1 MPRRCLFS
9 NRTILIFIFDNKVT
23 LLDTRNIGLR
33 NIEVAD
39 TKICSIDGEN
49 GKLIYRGYDI
59 LDLANHSTYEET
71 AFLLLF
77 GDLPLEREL
86 DDFNSKLIK
95 YRAVPESVF
104 LNMKNRPLTAHP
116 MDVLQSSILE
126 LADYDTDRSSES
138 KEANIERA
146 ISLIAKIPTIVAG
159 WDRIR
164 TNKDSVKP
172 LSDNSHAH
180 NFLYMLYGEHPKHEV
195 SKIFDI
201 SLILHAEHSFNAST
215 FAAREIA
222 STRASIYASIGGA
235 VGALSGEL
243 HGGANIQVM
252 KMLLDIGNINN
263 VEDWIKKRIQN
274 GGRVMGMGHAVYRT
288 TDPRSE
294 VLSTLSRAISKEN
307 ETEWFDM
314 TERVES
320 VTKKIMWD
328 SRKMHIYPNVDLY
341 SASLYYSLG
350 IPMDLNTPIFAISRI
365 AGWNAHVIE
374 EKFAEAAPKPALY
387 RPKAVYVGRY
397 CGPMGCEYINLINR
411 KVQSS

>member
-1 MPRRCLFS
+1 M
-9 NRTILIFIFDNKVT
+9 
-23 LLDTRNIGLR
+23 DTRNIGLR

-77 GDLPLEREL
+77 GDLPIKEEL
-86 DDFNSKLIK
+86 DDFNSQLT
-95 YRAVPESVF
+95 ESRRIPDSITMI
-104 LNMKNRPLTAHP
+104 MKNKPVTAHP
-116 MDVLQSSILE
+116 MDVLQSSILD
-126 LADYDTDRSSES
+126 LADYDRNRLDEGKT
-138 KEANIERA
+138 ANIERA
-146 ISLIAKIPTIVAG
+146 ISLIAKIPTIVAA

-164 TNKDSVKP
+164 NNKDVVEP
-172 LSDNSHAH
+172 LDNNSHSH
-180 NFLYMLYGEHPKHEV
+180 NFLYMLRGEHPKHEI

-252 KMLLDIGNINN
+252 KMLLEIENVNN
-263 VEDWIKKRIQN
+263 VEKWVQARLAK
-274 GGRVMGMGHAVYRT
+274 GARVMGMGHAVYRT

-294 VLSTLSRAISKEN
+294 VLATLSRAISKEKDSK
-307 ETEWFDM
+307 WYDM
-314 TERVES
+314 TEKIEE
-320 VTKKIMWD
+320 VTKRVMYQTK
-328 SRKMHIYPNVDLY
+328 KMLIYPNVDLY

-350 IPMDLNTPIFAISRI
+350 IPIDLNTPIFAISRI
-365 AGWNAHVIE
+365 AGWNAHIIE

-397 CGPMGCEYINLINR
+397 CGPMGCEYVSLINR
-411 KVQSS
+411 KTQNP